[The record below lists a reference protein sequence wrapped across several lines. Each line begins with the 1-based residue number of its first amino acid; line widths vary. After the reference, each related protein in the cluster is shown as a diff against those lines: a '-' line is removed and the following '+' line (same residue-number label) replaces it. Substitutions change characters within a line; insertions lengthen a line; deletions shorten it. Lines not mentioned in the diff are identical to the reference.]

1 MEKIIVDLNNDHSV
15 GLGDNLCLLSSLA
28 NIRPQVELQV
38 TNKHNTFDRL
48 TQYKRIFRIP
58 NSMLTVVETDVNGL
72 YPNTGWPNKLFT
84 DYYKPTHVNV
94 NGSTHRID
102 LNKEKK
108 CIAVACSFD
117 QHPTDNDKWPWCRGR
132 EHEYWGRVMAKIKKA
147 GYEVITVDQAQHS
160 LEDKVELLTR
170 HCKAIVSYEGG
181 MAHLAHMLRL
191 PCFLLDWK
199 LPSPSTTLSSFHCEF
214 VHRTN
219 SVYILRDDEEFM
231 SWTDDEFTGK
241 INDLR
246 RGLTN
251 NRLVNGSCKLS
262 FQGPG
267 IHGRLTVT
275 DTTGRIMLEAPSVFG
290 DNKMSELL
298 KTYYTY

>member
-15 GLGDNLCLLSSLA
+15 GLGDNLCLLSTLA

-38 TNKHNTFDRL
+38 TDNHNTFERL
-48 TQYKRIFRIP
+48 KQYKRIFRIP
-58 NSMLTVVETDVNGL
+58 DALLTVVQSDENGF

-84 DYYKPTHVNV
+84 DYYRPTHVNA
-94 NGSTHRID
+94 NGGTHKIKFD
-102 LNKEKK
+102 NEKK

-132 EHEYWGRVMAKIKKA
+132 PHEYWGRVITHIKKL

-170 HCKAIVSYEGG
+170 HCRAIVSYEGG
-181 MAHLAHMLRL
+181 MAHLAHMIGL

-199 LPSPSTTLSSFHCEF
+199 LPSPSTTLGQFHCEF
-214 VHRTN
+214 VHRTDN
-219 SVYILRDDEEFM
+219 VYILRDDEEFM
-231 SWTDDEFTGK
+231 SWSPDEFVRK
-241 INDLR
+241 IFDLQA
-246 RGLTN
+246 GQTN
-251 NRLVNGSCKLS
+251 NRLVNGSCKIN

-267 IHGRLTVT
+267 IRGRISVT
-275 DTTGRIMLEAPSVFG
+275 DTTDRLMLEAPSIFG

-298 KTYYTY
+298 EKYYKY